1 MDNIVIYFNEITE
14 PMDIKYFISYGIEN
28 NENLENNDLSKFDLS
43 KFDLSKFDLSKF
55 DYLNL
60 PMIFLFGVFSSL
72 CFYTFC
78 KSTNKTPKYIYVEQ
92 EPIDNKNFSI

>member
-14 PMDIKYFISYGIEN
+14 PMDIKYFISYDIEN
-28 NENLENNDLSKFDLS
+28 NENLENY
-43 KFDLSKFDLSKF
+43 DLSKFDLSKF

-78 KSTNKTPKYIYVEQ
+78 KSTNKTPKYIFVEQ
-92 EPIDNKNFSI
+92 EPIDDKKFAI